1 MAANLLYQDVYNDY
15 KELIEANK
23 LKKGDRMPSLRECC
37 NQRSVSKTT
46 AETAYF
52 QLVADGYIVSRE
64 RSGYY
69 VAGINRSKA
78 SLQKSADTKTEFSLK
93 YDFSKIGEDPDIFC
107 FDLWQRYMKSAMRDT
122 RRMISY
128 GQPQG
133 EEELRTELAS
143 YVKKRRNI
151 YCNPDNIVVGA
162 STQSLLMLLLAL
174 LQNQGMNTA
183 SVPSSGFKRYSRVF
197 DDFGFSVGIRKKE
210 SDVIYVSPAHMT
222 QWGEVMPLSR
232 RYEILE
238 HSKNGHLI
246 IEDDYMSELNYSKQA
261 CPSVYAL
268 SGGENVVYLG
278 SFSRV
283 LLPSIRISF
292 MILPED
298 LMPGYNEVKD
308 LYDQTA
314 SKTEQLAL
322 CQFLRDDQLARH
334 IRKVKRHY
342 GDKRDLLKQLLLGLN
357 NLFPE
362 SNMLLGDSGTEAAL
376 RIKKTMEPDILNWL
390 HDHDINCKVVAESED
405 SALLLFSCGIVST
418 KNLLELVSSLIN
430 NTFG

>member
-1 MAANLLYQDVYNDY
+1 MGANLLYQNVYNYY
-15 KELIEANK
+15 KELIESDR
-23 LKKGDRMPSLRECC
+23 LKKGERMPSLRECC
-37 NQRSVSKTT
+37 NERNVSKTT

-69 VAGINRSKA
+69 VAGLKGHKA
-78 SLQKSADTKTEFSLK
+78 EGAKAFRPSPESTFK
-93 YDFSKIGEDPDIFC
+93 YDFSKIGEDPEVFC
-107 FDLWQRYMKSAMRDT
+107 FELWQRYMKSAMRNTD
-122 RRMISY
+122 RMISY
-128 GQPQG
+128 GLPQG
-133 EEELRTELAS
+133 EEDLRAELAA
-143 YVKKRRNI
+143 YVRKRRNI
-151 YCNPDNIVVGA
+151 YCDPDNIVVGA

-174 LQNQGMNTA
+174 LQNQGMHTA
-183 SVPSSGFKRYSRVF
+183 SVPAIGFKRYSRVF
-197 DDFGFSVGIRKKE
+197 DDFGFTVGIRKKE

-261 CPSVYAL
+261 CPSIYAL

-298 LMPGYNEVKD
+298 LMPFYDDVKD

-322 CQFLRDDQLARH
+322 CHFLRDDQLFRH

-342 GDKRDLLKQLLLGLN
+342 GDKRDLLKQLLLNLN
-357 NLFPE
+357 ILFPK
-362 SNMLLGDSGTEAAL
+362 SDMLLGESGTEGAL
-376 RIKKTMEPDILNWL
+376 RIKKVMEPVLLNWL
-390 HDHDINCKVVAESED
+390 HDHDIKCKIEAESDD
-405 SALLLFSCGIVST
+405 STLLLFSCGIVST
-418 KNLLELVSSLIN
+418 EVLEELISLH
-430 NTFG
+430 